1 MDNKNTTTI
10 LAGNALL
17 SNKLKYT
24 SGLAVFK
31 ESIELN
37 STNAFGSINFSS
49 LSHGPYHMVIESKTD
64 KWSGMFILQ
73 SVKNV

>member
-1 MDNKNTTTI
+1 LDNKNTTTI
-10 LAGNALL
+10 LADKALI
-17 SNKLKYT
+17 SNKLKFT
-24 SGLAVFK
+24 SGIAVFK

-64 KWSGMFILQ
+64 KWSGMFMLRSI
-73 SVKNV
+73 KNL